1 LPRQLRTN
9 NTLSISHSIVSGW
22 RALTAIAI
30 SLALGLS
37 ACAMRQ
43 VANPALLQTH
53 DLTVSLADRDNAVHS
68 MQTAAVMEYKG
79 GGQHFKVRENIV
91 LQRPA
96 SMRVEVMS
104 PGGVALVVAADG
116 GQIAVYDPGKD
127 TLMRGG
133 ASAATLE
140 RYARIPMTP
149 DAATRLLLALSPDTA
164 MLASPPN
171 STAVYGDSQ
180 VLTYDQPDGVV
191 YELRFNGAGS
201 LEMVRE
207 TLAGG
212 RAGYE
217 VHYSDYRDA
226 GGGIVFPGQ
235 VEASFPRT
243 GALVKF
249 RFENPS
255 VNQYVPDST
264 FVLLPGSGTRK
275 LTLGMGSVA
284 AGAERG

>member
-1 LPRQLRTN
+1 M
-9 NTLSISHSIVSGW
+9 V
-22 RALTAIAI
+22 RARHVLAAIAI
-30 SLALGLS
+30 SLALGVS

-43 VANPALLQTH
+43 VSNPALVQTH
-53 DLTVSLADRDNAVHS
+53 DLTTFLADRDNAVHS

-104 PGGVALVVAADG
+104 PAGVALVVAADG
-116 GQIAVYDPGKD
+116 GQMAVYDPGKD
-127 TLMRGG
+127 TLMQGA

-140 RYARIPMTP
+140 RFARIPMTP
-149 DAATRLLLALSPDTA
+149 DAATRLLLGLSPDTA

-171 STAVYGDSQ
+171 SVTVYGDSE
-180 VLTYDQPDGVV
+180 VLTYHQPDGAEYV
-191 YELRFNGAGS
+191 LGFNGAGG

-207 TLAGG
+207 TLADT
-212 RAGYE
+212 RVAYE

-226 GGGIVFPGQ
+226 GGGILFPGQ

-243 GALVKF
+243 GATVKF
-249 RFENPS
+249 RFDNPS

-264 FVLLPGSGTRK
+264 FVLLPGSATRK
-275 LTLGMGSVA
+275 LTLGMGSLA
-284 AGAERG
+284 AIAEPG